1 MKKLIGAFVVLAVLV
16 PAAAA
21 AAAAHFIKV
30 EPTVVEPGHVVRVF
44 GSVAG
49 GGCPVGSSATL
60 ISTVFK
66 GATKEEFAGVPA
78 VNAKVRKG
86 FKFSV
91 KVTLSKGLKPGKY
104 EIGGRCGGGN
114 FGSAKLRVKHK

>member
-1 MKKLIGAFVVLAVLV
+1 MKKLMGALIVLAMFA
-16 PAAAA
+16 PATPAGAV
-21 AAAAHFIKV
+21 AHFIKV
-30 EPTVVEPGHVVRVF
+30 EPTVVEPGHIIRVF
-44 GSVAG
+44 GTV

-60 ISTVFK
+60 ISTAFK
-66 GATKEEFAGVPA
+66 GATKEEFAGVPS

-104 EIGGRCGGGN
+104 QIGGRCGGGA

>member
-1 MKKLIGAFVVLAVLV
+1 MKKLIGALVVLTAL
-16 PAAAA
+16 AAAA
-21 AAAAHFIKV
+21 PAGATAHFIKV
-30 EPTVVEPGHVVRVF
+30 KPIAVEPGHVVRVY

-49 GGCPVGSSATL
+49 GGCAVGDSVTL

-78 VNAKVRKG
+78 VNARVRKG
-86 FKFSV
+86 FEFSV

-114 FGSAKLRVKHK
+114 FGSAKLRVTHK

>member
-1 MKKLIGAFVVLAVLV
+1 MKKLIGAFAVLATLA
-16 PAAAA
+16 PAASAG
-21 AAAAHFIKV
+21 AAAHFIKV
-30 EPTVVEPGHVVRVF
+30 EPAAVKPGHVVRVY

-49 GGCPVGSSATL
+49 GGCAVGSSATL
-60 ISTVFK
+60 ISTAFK

>member
-1 MKKLIGAFVVLAVLV
+1 MKKLIATLVVLVTLV
-16 PAAAA
+16 PAAPAGA
-21 AAAAHFIKV
+21 VAHFVKV
-30 EPTVVEPGHVVRVF
+30 EPTVVEPGHVVRVY
-44 GSVAG
+44 GTV

-60 ISTVFK
+60 ISAAFK
-66 GATKEEFAGVPA
+66 GATKEEFAGVPS
-78 VNAKVRKG
+78 VSAKVRKG

-104 EIGGRCGGGN
+104 QIGGRCGGGA

>member
-1 MKKLIGAFVVLAVLV
+1 MKKLIGALIVLALLAPAA
-16 PAAAA
+16 PAAAT
-21 AAAAHFIKV
+21 AHFVKV
-30 EPTVVEPGHVVRVF
+30 EPTVVEPGHVVRVY
-44 GSVAG
+44 GSVGG
-49 GGCPVGSSATL
+49 GGCAVGSSATL
-60 ISTVFK
+60 ISTAFK

-78 VNAKVRKG
+78 VNARVRKG

-114 FGSAKLRVKHK
+114 FGSAKLRVTHK

>member
-1 MKKLIGAFVVLAVLV
+1 MKKLIGALVVFVALA
-16 PAAAA
+16 PAAPA

-30 EPTVVEPGHVVRVF
+30 EPAAVKPGHVVRVY

-49 GGCPVGSSATL
+49 GCAVGDSATL
-60 ISTVFK
+60 ISTAFK

-91 KVTLSKGLKPGKY
+91 KVRLSKGLKPGKY
-104 EIGGRCGGGN
+104 DIGGRCGGGN
-114 FGSAKLRVKHK
+114 FGSVKLRVKHK